1 MNDYEKLN
9 LLVEKSKAWL
19 NAFYKDEN
27 NEFVKKGLEICE
39 FKGNK
44 SQKIAILR
52 RIVDLKV
59 DPLLSE
65 FKKLGYTKRKCDRL
79 REEMYEFT
87 RMIHEDLHR
96 NLINDIGKA
105 QILEEFYFQLIVG
118 VHKIGLVINEFQKEW
133 QKKIIDTIN
142 RRFAVKFKN
151 IADARKFIL
160 ENKLYQKTPRDEI
173 CDRSYGVIVE
183 KDNTFEF
190 VPYAV
195 GFKSQILRLEQ
206 AFDIV
211 LKSLKQTQN
220 RLEHTAYIEYLT
232 KLKEA
237 FLQTDNDKVI
247 GAWRDAEIAWMDI
260 KTPIQIGHP
269 LEYYEDAYT
278 HAVALEWDIRLARAS
293 KFDVDKFKTQTKET
307 FDKIY
312 KKIAVNNQIMHSL
325 VNSNIDKTQ
334 LYIST
339 PMIYYGADLNGLF
352 SAQVVPNDE
361 FVSSN
366 CGKKIFA
373 FVDFVYENAKAKP
386 FMKLTSEIF
395 DKTYLNFGR
404 SILFKH
410 PEIWRR
416 VYEISTI
423 GHEFG
428 HIFFI
433 DEDTENLMNKSGVFK
448 YIEEYKATTGG
459 LMNFFLHEE
468 DSLKMAVLDE
478 LIRRSVGLIAWQK
491 VDEVKAYY
499 CESLIHLSVL
509 FDSGVLNFV
518 EQKLLLNFSKESYE
532 NFKKKCIANY
542 EKLAKIYADKV
553 DASGFLN
560 QFAQV
565 KNGVYLPKD
574 KKVREF
580 VEFYHKRYEEIGN
593 EVDESGEREKW
604 I

>member
-9 LLVEKSKAWL
+9 LLVEESKAVL
-19 NAFYKDEN
+19 NALYKDLDN
-27 NEFVKKGLEICE
+27 DFVKKGLKICG
-39 FKGNK
+39 FSGRK
-44 SQKIAILR
+44 SQKVAILR

-59 DPLLSE
+59 DPLMSE
-65 FKKLGYTKRKCDRL
+65 FKKLRFSKTKCEKL
-79 REEMYEFT
+79 REEMYDFT

-96 NLINDIGKA
+96 KLINKIGEAK
-105 QILEEFYFQLIVG
+105 ILEEFYFQLIVG
-118 VHKIGLVINEFQKEW
+118 VHKIGLIINEFQKDW
-133 QKKIIDTIN
+133 QKRIIDTTNKRI
-142 RRFAVKFKN
+142 AAKFSN
-151 IADARKFIL
+151 FSDAKKFIS
-160 ENKLYQKTPRDEI
+160 ENRLYQKTPRDEI
-173 CDRSYGVIVE
+173 CDRSYGAVVE
-183 KDNTFEF
+183 NEGRYRF

-195 GFKSQILRLEQ
+195 AFKSQVLRIEH
-206 AFDIV
+206 AFEIV
-211 LKSLKQTQN
+211 LAKLSE
-220 RLEHTAYIEYLT
+220 LENCAEHRVYITYLV

-269 LEYYEDAYT
+269 LEYYEDIYT

-293 KFDVDKFKTQTKET
+293 KFDGNKFKAQTKET

-312 KKIAVNNQIMHSL
+312 KKIEANNQIMHSL

-373 FVDFVYENAKAKP
+373 FVDFVYENAKARP

-404 SILFKH
+404 AILFKH

-478 LIRRSVGLIAWQK
+478 LIRRSVSLIAWQR
-491 VDEVKAYY
+491 VDDVKAYY

-509 FDSGVLNFV
+509 FDSGVLNFL
-518 EQKLLLNFSKESYE
+518 EGKLLLNFSKESYE
-532 NFKKKCIANY
+532 NFKKKCISNY
-542 EKLAKIYADKV
+542 EKLAKIYAYKV
-553 DASGFLN
+553 DAKKFLSE
-560 QFAQV
+560 FTIME
-565 KNGVYLPKD
+565 NGYYFPKD
-574 KKVREF
+574 EKVREF
-580 VEFYHKRYEEIGN
+580 VKFYYKRHEEIGN
-593 EVDESGEREKW
+593 ETDDSGEREKW